1 MELTLRE
8 LAKILNGRLEGDPN
22 IVVCGLATIETALDG
37 ALTFLSN
44 GKYTQ
49 FIYSTQASAII
60 VNIDFV
66 PKKKLKPALIYVEDS
81 YTAFTSLLEVFNSYN
96 SKKVGVEQPSFIS
109 PTAKLG
115 DNVYIGAF
123 AYIGENAVVGNNVK
137 IYPNSY
143 VGDHVKIKNNT
154 VIYAGVKIYPLAQ
167 IGENCILHS
176 GCVIGSDGFGFAL
189 MVDGSYRK
197 IPQTGNVILHDNV
210 EIGANTAIDRAT
222 LKSTIIHK
230 GVKMDNLVHIAHN
243 VEIGANTVVAGQTG
257 IAGSTKI
264 GERCVFA
271 GQVGVNG
278 HIELANGTVIG
289 AKSGVAQSVK
299 QENSQWSGIPILP
312 HKDTVRL
319 NIMLKNL
326 SDIFKKVSILEK
338 TIEQLKKKLNG

>member
-8 LAKILNGRLEGDPN
+8 LTKILNGRLEGDPN
-22 IVVCGLATIETALDG
+22 IVVCGLATIETALEG

-49 FIYSTQASAII
+49 FVYSTQASAII
-60 VNIDFV
+60 VNNDFA
-66 PKKKLKPALIYVEDS
+66 PKKDLKPALIYVEDS
-81 YTAFTSLLEVFNSYN
+81 YTAFTSLLDVFNAFN
-96 SKKVGVEQPSFIS
+96 SNKIGIEQPSFIS
-109 PTAKLG
+109 PSAKIG
-115 DNVYIGAF
+115 ENVYIGAF
-123 AYIGENAVVGNNVK
+123 AYIGENAVIGNNVK

-143 VGDHVKIKNNT
+143 IGDQVKIKANT
-154 VIYAGVKIYPLAQ
+154 TIYAGVKIYPLTQ
-167 IGENCILHS
+167 VGENCILHS

-189 MVDGSYRK
+189 MADSSYRK

-222 LKSTIIHK
+222 LKSTIIHN

-243 VEIGANTVVAGQTG
+243 VEIGENTVVAGQTG
-257 IAGSTKI
+257 IAGSTRI

-289 AKSGVAQSVK
+289 AKSGVAQSIK
-299 QENSQWSGIPILP
+299 QENRQWSGIPILA

-326 SDIFKKVSILEK
+326 SELVKKVNEQNK
-338 TIEQLKKKLNG
+338 TIELLKQKLNG

>member
-1 MELTLRE
+1 MELNLKE

-22 IVVCGLATIETALDG
+22 IVICGLATIETALDG

-49 FIYSTQASAII
+49 YIYSTQASAII
-60 VNIDFV
+60 VNTDFI
-66 PKKKLKPALIYVEDS
+66 PKEKLKPALIYVEDS

-96 SKKVGVEQPSFIS
+96 SKKLGIEEPSFIS
-109 PTAKLG
+109 PTATLG
-115 DNVYIGAF
+115 KNVYIGAF
-123 AYIGENAVVGNNVK
+123 VYIGENAVIGNNVK

-143 VGDHVKIKNNT
+143 IGDHVKIKNNT
-154 VIYAGVKIYPLAQ
+154 ILYAGVKIYPLTQ

-189 MVDGSYRK
+189 MADSSYRK

-210 EIGANTAIDRAT
+210 EIGANTTIDRAT
-222 LKSTIIHK
+222 LKSTIIHN

-243 VEIGANTVVAGQTG
+243 VEIGDNTVVAGQTG
-257 IAGSTKI
+257 IAGSTRI

-271 GQVGVNG
+271 GQVGIVG
-278 HIELANGTVIG
+278 HIELANGTIIG
-289 AKSGVAQSVK
+289 AKSGVPQTIK
-299 QENSQWSGIPILP
+299 QENAQWSGIPILP
-312 HKDTVRL
+312 HKETVRL

-326 SDIFKKVSILEK
+326 PEIIQKVRELDRA
-338 TIEQLKKKLNG
+338 IEQIKQKLNG